1 MAQQV
6 VISFNANA
14 NFSDLIG
21 EVRRANAEIATLQT
35 QLNGLGSASYASLN
49 NLNNQFIE
57 GMRNTRLWSSTF
69 VDVANETREFGRH
82 LDQGRL
88 KLKDYFRE
96 FNLQVRGQRGMIRR
110 LAEEQVKLQR
120 SILTTTVGPQGEAR
134 NVLSTP
140 TGLDRLDPS
149 TMKALRAEQFK
160 IIGRSI
166 QGVSTEL
173 INLGKN
179 TQWAG
184 RQLTVGLTVPL
195 TIFAATASNAFR
207 ETDKQLTRLAKVYG
221 DIGGATTTEIE
232 RIKTQTAGLAKELA
246 ASLGA
251 AANETIG
258 LAADIAATGKTGN
271 ELLESVA
278 ETTRLAILGEVDR
291 QEAMSATLSLQSA
304 FNLNTKELAESI
316 NFLNAVENQTS
327 TSLNDLVTAIPKA
340 GPVVR
345 QLGGDVKDLALFLTA
360 MREGGINASES
371 ANALKSGLASI
382 INPTE
387 KTRDLMNSFGI
398 DVLSIVNNNAGDLVG
413 TVSALK
419 DALNQLNPLA
429 RAQAIE
435 QMFGK
440 FQFARMS
447 ALFDNL
453 GKSGSQT
460 LQVMELMGASTA
472 DLAAIADRELTTLTE
487 SASGKFARQMETL
500 KANLAL
506 AGEGFLGIFS
516 KVIGVVNKLMEGFN
530 NLPDGAKTVLTIIG
544 AIVGLAGPLI
554 MLSGVFLNFIGY
566 VVKSIGFLG
575 RLFTSTKKFELLDEQ
590 MMAVKLSGDKAAN
603 AMYSEADAAK
613 AAAMQI
619 QNLISRMRELVE
631 LQNTYAAGAEVAP
644 GFGGSRF
651 LPQPEFGTGSGVRPT
666 GIERSHLLNRAR
678 RRAIMGDIGL
688 TDEELV
694 KVSGVSG
701 GRRSATVG
709 NINNPLEALNAPVI
723 AVPADSIAAQI
734 QGAFAES
741 MPNTIVAPGTTLEQK
756 RAMLGDIAARGTNKE
771 AQKIMGAAMRDPG
784 KYDVGIE
791 QVFQTSEEYAKIQAT
806 HVANMTAINDAYKVS
821 AVEGEKFANQMK
833 DAWTKEFAATQDPAA
848 AARAAAQ
855 LARERIGTSY
865 DDVISETNA
874 SILRAFEDNGA
885 DAAVIEATKREVAAM
900 QGGVLKNAA
909 ATTVER
915 TGRLS
920 LAIAQASAQIDAVMN
935 AEEIK
940 VKTGTKSLGTATV
953 KMVDGVVQVI
963 TESGRVLSEDAVKNP
978 QIKAKIAELR
988 AKKSQLE
995 QEKVKEIQEIINIE
1009 NAGISTLAADNPA
1022 AKVGLLGRAK
1032 NGMRGIFTGRAGL
1045 GSSMAMMGLG
1055 MATSMVPQTGAAG
1068 NIAGGAMMGASM
1080 GMMFGPV
1087 GAGVGAAL
1095 GALIPVIKL
1104 TIDHFKKLADIQALS
1119 IKQYQI
1125 DKEYAKAAGLS
1136 LKTIGDIQLTQVT
1149 GKSQEAASALEVLA
1163 AAALEAA
1170 TSTSTGALREK
1181 TKGADSF
1188 KEVQDDFL
1196 SQYLSYIAAGVSEE
1210 TAKQMMAAIL
1220 KAAGK
1225 EGFATDLKMLLTGE
1239 SGLSQ
1244 SGALKRNLE
1253 RIRGNDVLA
1262 GSEFQS
1268 LLGGASA
1275 VGLDPEMAK
1284 RYGTSTLDV
1293 SGFAPDQA
1301 KYLTDLQNAYLK
1313 LDSAQKNAALS
1324 GTATKQAIEA
1334 INNAMAN
1341 SDADT
1346 FAQSMKELA
1355 GSGLITQ
1362 DAVDG
1367 VANSISGLTRTDKT
1381 VLEGLKK
1388 NGVDSEAQMLA
1399 LKMRIEGIIPSLE
1412 AIKDFDGMRIRAYFE
1427 LYQANQA
1434 LDKAKSDLKS
1444 ALDSMYAGGS
1454 SSANTDAQKKAIQA
1468 QIDALEEI
1476 ERKEKNINKIKEL
1489 QLKYEEKRRSLALDY
1504 LGALSSGDME
1514 GALRAQ
1520 LEMQAESARFL
1531 QEKAQT
1537 EKEIAR
1543 DDKKKALQDKL
1554 KALDSAG
1561 AGAVGNVANKAKE
1574 MEKNIDD
1581 AIKTVLGGFQKDG
1594 KVTVSF
1600 KEFTESE
1607 AFRNF
1612 ESKFKGAL
1620 SGDALTKAMDTLKA
1634 SFRQLEADLA
1644 NIGGI
1649 VGGPG
1654 TSKSPRDITTVGL
1667 AAGVTSGG
1675 NGEGTGS
1682 EGIRSALSADQK
1694 DKILNYLA
1702 SRGESFV
1709 DNEIVTIFG
1718 EKYRYDKTKDD
1729 LIRQDKKWMG
1739 GKIRGYYGGGYITG
1753 AGNTVS
1759 DSINVAASNKEFMMN
1774 ARAVAKYGVANMEKI
1789 NNRTLD
1795 PRAFENMRN
1804 AGPYNEGD
1812 VRVNINEIN
1821 ITDPGCSPEEII
1833 ARIKKDLGAAIKRTT
1848 DDRRLS
1854 I

>member
-49 NLNNQFIE
+49 NLNSQFIE
-57 GMRNTRLWSSTF
+57 GMRNTRLWSSSF
-69 VDVANETREFGRH
+69 VDVTNETREFGRH

-134 NVLSTP
+134 NILSTP

-195 TIFAATASNAFR
+195 TIFASTAANAFR

-232 RIKTQTAGLAKELA
+232 RIKTQTASLAKELA
-246 ASLGA
+246 SSLGA

-304 FNLNTKELAESI
+304 FNLNTKQLAESI

-327 TSLNDLVTAIPKA
+327 TSLNDLVVAIPKA

-345 QLGGDVKDLALFLTA
+345 QLGGDVQDLALFLTA
-360 MREGGINASES
+360 MREGGINAAES

-387 KTRDLMNSFGI
+387 KTVDVMSNFGVDI
-398 DVLSIVNNNAGDLVG
+398 LSIVNSNAGDLVG
-413 TVSALK
+413 TVTALK
-419 DALNQLNPLA
+419 DALNTLNPLA

-435 QMFGK
+435 QLFGK

-453 GKSGSQT
+453 GRSGSQT

-472 DLAAIADRELTTLTE
+472 DLAAIAERELTTLTE

-516 KVIGVVNKLMEGFN
+516 KVIGVVNKLMDGFN

-631 LQNTYAAGAEVAP
+631 LQNTYAAGAEAAP
-644 GFGGSRF
+644 GFAGSRF
-651 LPQPEFGTGSGVRPT
+651 MPSPEFGTGSGVRPT

-678 RRAIMGDIGL
+678 RRAIMGEVGL

-701 GRRSATVG
+701 GRKTAGVG

-741 MPNTIVAPGTTLEQK
+741 MPNTIVAPGTTFEQK
-756 RAMLGDIAARGTNKE
+756 RGMLSDIAAGGTNKE
-771 AQKIMGAAMRDPG
+771 AQKIMAAAMKDPG
-784 KYDVGIE
+784 KYNVGIE

-865 DDVISETNA
+865 DDVISTTNA
-874 SILRAFEDNGA
+874 SILRAFEDGGA
-885 DAAVIEATKREVAAM
+885 DSAVIEATKREVDAM
-900 QGGVLKNAA
+900 QGGILKNAA

-953 KMVDGVVQVI
+953 RMVDGVVQVI
-963 TESGRVLSEDAVKNP
+963 TESGKVLSEDAVKNP
-978 QIKAKIAELR
+978 QIKAKIAELK
-988 AKKSQLE
+988 AKKAQLE

-1009 NAGISTLAADNPA
+1009 NAGISTLAADSPA
-1022 AKVGLLGRAK
+1022 AKVGLLGRAR
-1032 NGMRGIFTGRAGL
+1032 NGMRGMFTGRAGL

-1055 MATSMVPQTGAAG
+1055 MATSMVPQTGGIG

-1080 GMMFGPV
+1080 GMMFGAP
-1087 GAGVGAAL
+1087 GAAVGAAL
-1095 GALIPVIKL
+1095 GALVPAIKMS
-1104 TIDHFKKLADIQALS
+1104 IDYFKKLADIQALS
-1119 IKQYQI
+1119 IRQYQI

-1149 GKSQEAASALEVLA
+1149 GKSEEAASALEILA
-1163 AAALEAA
+1163 QAALEAA

-1188 KEVQDDFL
+1188 KEVQDEFL

-1225 EGFATDLKMLLTGE
+1225 EGFATDLKMLLAGE
-1239 SGLSQ
+1239 SGLTQ

-1253 RIRGNDVLA
+1253 RIQGGP
-1262 GSEFQS
+1262 GSIVGTQFS
-1268 LLGGASA
+1268 TLLGQAGQFGVDQGMAQRMAQYGITPTNMSA
-1275 VGLDPEMAK
+1275 EATKYINDLTAAYQQLNLAQQQNVIN
-1284 RYGTSTLDV
+1284 GTS
-1293 SGFAPDQA
+1293 
-1301 KYLTDLQNAYLK
+1301 
-1313 LDSAQKNAALS
+1313 
-1324 GTATKQAIEA
+1324 TKQAIEA

-1341 SDADT
+1341 SDAAT
-1346 FAQSMKELA
+1346 FAQTMKEVA
-1355 GSGLITQ
+1355 GAGLITQ

-1367 VANSISGLTRTDKT
+1367 VAGSIEGLTKTDRT
-1381 VLEGLKK
+1381 VLEGLQR
-1388 NGVDSEAQMLA
+1388 NGVDAEAQMLA
-1399 LKMRIEGIIPSLE
+1399 LKMRIEGIIPSL
-1412 AIKDFDGMRIRAYFE
+1412 AAVKDFDGMRIRAYFE

-1434 LDKAKSDLKS
+1434 LDKAKSDLQAS
-1444 ALDSMYAGGS
+1444 LQGMFSGGAAGP
-1454 SSANTDAQKKAIQA
+1454 NKDAQKKAIQA

-1531 QEKAQT
+1531 KEKAET

-1543 DDKKKALQDKL
+1543 DDKKKALQDRL
-1554 KALDSAG
+1554 KALDNSAG
-1561 AGAVGNVANKAKE
+1561 GSVANVANKAKE

-1600 KEFTESE
+1600 KEFIESE

-1612 ESKFKGAL
+1612 ETKFKGAL
-1620 SGDALTKAMDTLKA
+1620 SGDALQKAMETLKA
-1634 SFRQLEADLA
+1634 SFKQLEADLA
-1644 NIGGI
+1644 NFGGLTEG
-1649 VGGPG
+1649 VG
-1654 TSKSPRDITTVGL
+1654 TSKSPRDITEHAKSLGIL
-1667 AAGVTSGG
+1667 RPAGKDGVAT
-1675 NGEGTGS
+1675 
-1682 EGIRSALSADQK
+1682 ALNADQK
-1694 DKILNYLA
+1694 AILVSDFA
-1702 SRGESFV
+1702 TTGMAVEGEYV
-1709 DNEIVTIFG
+1709 KVFG
-1718 EKYRYDKTKDD
+1718 EKYQFKNGD
-1729 LIRQDKKWMG
+1729 LIRHKNAQGKWMG
-1739 GKIRGYYGGGYITG
+1739 GKVRGYYGGGFITG
-1753 AGNTVS
+1753 PGNSVS
-1759 DSINVAASNKEFMMN
+1759 DSINIAASNKEFMMN
-1774 ARAVAKYGVANMEKI
+1774 ARAVSKYGVANMEKI

-1795 PRAFENMRN
+1795 PRAFETMRN
-1804 AGPYNEGD
+1804 AGAYNEGD
-1812 VRVNINEIN
+1812 VRVNINNIN

-1854 I
+1854 V

>member
-49 NLNNQFIE
+49 NLNSQFIE
-57 GMRNTRLWSSTF
+57 GMRNTRLWSSSF
-69 VDVANETREFGRH
+69 VDVTNETREFGRH

-96 FNLQVRGQRGMIRR
+96 FNTQVRGQRGMIRR

-134 NVLSTP
+134 NILSTP

-195 TIFAATASNAFR
+195 TIFASTAANAFR

-232 RIKTQTAGLAKELA
+232 RIKTQTASLAKELA
-246 ASLGA
+246 SSLGA

-327 TSLNDLVTAIPKA
+327 TSLNDLVVAIPKA

-345 QLGGDVKDLALFLTA
+345 QLGGDVQDLALFLTA
-360 MREGGINASES
+360 MREGGINAAES

-387 KTRDLMNSFGI
+387 KTVDVMSNFGVDI
-398 DVLSIVNNNAGDLVG
+398 LSIVNSNAGDLVG

-419 DALNQLNPLA
+419 DALNTLNPLA

-435 QMFGK
+435 QLFGK

-453 GKSGSQT
+453 GRSGSQT

-472 DLAAIADRELTTLTE
+472 DLAAIAERELTTLTE

-516 KVIGVVNKLMEGFN
+516 KVIGVVNKLMDGFN

-631 LQNTYAAGAEVAP
+631 LQNTYAAGAEAAP
-644 GFGGSRF
+644 GFAGSRF
-651 LPQPEFGTGSGVRPT
+651 MPSPEFGTGSGVRPT
-666 GIERSHLLNRAR
+666 GIERSHLLNKAK
-678 RRAIMGDIGL
+678 RRAIMGEVGL

-701 GRRSATVG
+701 GRKAAGVG

-734 QGAFAES
+734 QGDFGES

-756 RAMLGDIAARGTNKE
+756 RTMLADIAAKGTNKE
-771 AQKIMGAAMRDPG
+771 AKKIMTAAMRDPG
-784 KYDVGIE
+784 TYNVGIE

-865 DDVISETNA
+865 DDVISTTNA
-874 SILRAFEDNGA
+874 SILRAFEDGGA
-885 DAAVIEATKREVAAM
+885 DSAVIEATKREVAAM
-900 QGGVLKNAA
+900 QGGILKNAA

-953 KMVDGVVQVI
+953 RMVDGVVQVI
-963 TESGRVLSEDAVKNP
+963 TESGKVLSEDAVKNP

-988 AKKSQLE
+988 AKKAQLE

-1009 NAGISTLAADNPA
+1009 NAGISTLAADSPA
-1022 AKVGLLGRAK
+1022 AKVGLLGRAR
-1032 NGMRGIFTGRAGL
+1032 NGMRGMFTGRAGL

-1055 MATSMVPQTGAAG
+1055 MATSMVPQTGGVG

-1080 GMMFGPV
+1080 GMMFGAP
-1087 GAGVGAAL
+1087 GAAVGAAL
-1095 GALIPVIKL
+1095 GALVPAIKM
-1104 TIDHFKKLADIQALS
+1104 TIDYFKKLADIQALS

-1149 GKSQEAASALEVLA
+1149 GKSEEAASALEILA
-1163 AAALEAA
+1163 QAALEAA

-1181 TKGADSF
+1181 TKGAGSF
-1188 KEVQDDFL
+1188 KEVQDEFL

-1225 EGFATDLKMLLTGE
+1225 EGFATDLKMLLAGE
-1239 SGLSQ
+1239 SGLTQ
-1244 SGALKRNLE
+1244 TGALKRNLE
-1253 RIRGNDVLA
+1253 RIQGGP
-1262 GSEFQS
+1262 GSVVGTQFS
-1268 LLGGASA
+1268 TLLGQAGQFGVDQGMAQRMAQYGITPTNMSA
-1275 VGLDPEMAK
+1275 EATKYINDLTAAYRELNLAQQQNVIS
-1284 RYGTSTLDV
+1284 GTS
-1293 SGFAPDQA
+1293 
-1301 KYLTDLQNAYLK
+1301 
-1313 LDSAQKNAALS
+1313 
-1324 GTATKQAIEA
+1324 TKQAIEA

-1341 SDADT
+1341 SDAAT
-1346 FAQSMKELA
+1346 FAEAMKEVA
-1355 GSGLITQ
+1355 GAGLITQ
-1362 DAVDG
+1362 DTVDG
-1367 VANSISGLTRTDKT
+1367 VAGSIEGLTRTDKT
-1381 VLEGLKK
+1381 VLDGLKS
-1388 NGVDSEAQMLA
+1388 NGVDAEAQMLA

-1412 AIKDFDGMRIRAYFE
+1412 AIKNFDGMRIRAYFE

-1434 LDKAKSDLKS
+1434 LDKAKSDLQAS
-1444 ALDSMYAGGS
+1444 LQGMFAGG
-1454 SSANTDAQKKAIQA
+1454 AAGPNKDAQKKAIQA

-1531 QEKAQT
+1531 KEKSET

-1554 KALDSAG
+1554 KALDNAAAG
-1561 AGAVGNVANKAKE
+1561 SVANVANKAKDL
-1574 MEKNIDD
+1574 EKNIND
-1581 AIKTVLGGFQKDG
+1581 AIQTVLGGFQKDG

-1600 KEFTESE
+1600 KEFVESE

-1620 SGDALTKAMDTLKA
+1620 SGDALQKAMETLKA
-1634 SFRQLEADLA
+1634 SFKQLEADLA
-1644 NIGGI
+1644 N
-1649 VGGPG
+1649 VGGLTGGVG
-1654 TSKSPRDITTVGL
+1654 TISDPRDITASAA
-1667 AAGVTSGG
+1667 AAGITSA
-1675 NGEGTGS
+1675 EGKDGVAT
-1682 EGIRSALSADQK
+1682 ALSGDQK
-1694 DKILNYLA
+1694 KKILTYLA
-1702 SRGESFV
+1702 GRGESFKE
-1709 DNEIVTIFG
+1709 NEIVTLFG
-1718 EKYRYDKTKDD
+1718 EKYRYDKAKND

-1739 GKIRGYYGGGYITG
+1739 GKVRGYYGGGFITG
-1753 AGNTVS
+1753 PGNSVS
-1759 DSINVAASNKEFMMN
+1759 DSINIAASNNEFMMN
-1774 ARAVAKYGVANMEKI
+1774 ARAVSKYGVANMERI

-1795 PRAFENMRN
+1795 PRAFETMRN
-1804 AGPYNEGD
+1804 AGAYNEGD
-1812 VRVNINEIN
+1812 VRVNINNIN

-1854 I
+1854 V

>member
-49 NLNNQFIE
+49 NLNSQFIE
-57 GMRNTRLWSSTF
+57 GMRNTRLWSSSF
-69 VDVANETREFGRH
+69 VDVTNETREFGRH

-96 FNLQVRGQRGMIRR
+96 FNTQVRGQRGMIRR

-134 NVLSTP
+134 NILSTP

-195 TIFAATASNAFR
+195 TIFASTAANAFR

-232 RIKTQTAGLAKELA
+232 RIKTQTASLAKELA
-246 ASLGA
+246 SSLGA

-327 TSLNDLVTAIPKA
+327 TSLNDLVVAIPKA

-345 QLGGDVKDLALFLTA
+345 QLGGDVQDLALFLTA
-360 MREGGINASES
+360 MREGGINAAES

-387 KTRDLMNSFGI
+387 KTVDVMSNFGVDI
-398 DVLSIVNNNAGDLVG
+398 LSIVNSNAGDLVG

-419 DALNQLNPLA
+419 DALNTLNPLA

-435 QMFGK
+435 QLFGK

-453 GKSGSQT
+453 GRSGSQT

-472 DLAAIADRELTTLTE
+472 DLAAIAERELTTLTE

-516 KVIGVVNKLMEGFN
+516 KVIGVVNKLMDGFN

-631 LQNTYAAGAEVAP
+631 LQNTYAAGAEAAP
-644 GFGGSRF
+644 GFAGSRF
-651 LPQPEFGTGSGVRPT
+651 MPSPEFGTGSGVRPT

-678 RRAIMGDIGL
+678 RRAIMGDVGL

-701 GRRSATVG
+701 GRKTAGVG

-741 MPNTIVAPGTTLEQK
+741 MPNTIVAPGTTFEQK
-756 RAMLGDIAARGTNKE
+756 RGMLSDIAAGGTNKE
-771 AQKIMGAAMRDPG
+771 AQKIMAAAMRDPER
-784 KYDVGIE
+784 YNVGIE

-806 HVANMTAINDAYKVS
+806 HVANMTAINDAYKGS

-865 DDVISETNA
+865 DDVISTTNA
-874 SILRAFEDNGA
+874 SILRAFEDGGA
-885 DAAVIEATKREVAAM
+885 DSAVIEATKREVAAM
-900 QGGVLKNAA
+900 QGGILKNAA

-988 AKKSQLE
+988 AKKAQLE

-1009 NAGISTLAADNPA
+1009 NAGISTLAADSPA

-1032 NGMRGIFTGRAGL
+1032 NGMRGMFTGRAGL

-1055 MATSMVPQTGAAG
+1055 MATSMVPQTGGVG

-1080 GMMFGPV
+1080 GMMFGAP
-1087 GAGVGAAL
+1087 GAAVGAAL
-1095 GALIPVIKL
+1095 GALVPAIKM
-1104 TIDHFKKLADIQALS
+1104 TIDYFKKLADIQALS
-1119 IKQYQI
+1119 IRQYQI

-1149 GKSQEAASALEVLA
+1149 GKSEEAASALEILA
-1163 AAALEAA
+1163 QAALEAA

-1188 KEVQDDFL
+1188 KEVQDEFL

-1225 EGFATDLKMLLTGE
+1225 EGFATDLKMLLAGE
-1239 SGLSQ
+1239 SGVTQ
-1244 SGALKRNLE
+1244 TGALKRNLE
-1253 RIRGNDVLA
+1253 RIKGSA
-1262 GSEFQS
+1262 GSVVGTEFS
-1268 LLGGASA
+1268 TLLGQAGQFGIDQGIAQR
-1275 VGLDPEMAK
+1275 MAM
-1284 RYGTSTLDV
+1284 YGEDA
-1293 SGFAPDQA
+1293 SGFGPEAA
-1301 KYLTDLQNAYLK
+1301 KYITDLTTAYQK
-1313 LDSAQKNAALS
+1313 LNAAQRDNVYF

-1341 SDADT
+1341 SDAAT
-1346 FAQSMKELA
+1346 FAEAMKEVA

-1362 DAVDG
+1362 EVVDG
-1367 VANSISGLTRTDKT
+1367 VAGSIEGLTRTDKT

-1412 AIKDFDGMRIRAYFE
+1412 AVKNFDGMRIRAYFE

-1434 LDKAKSDLKS
+1434 LDKAKSDLQAS
-1444 ALDSMYAGGS
+1444 LQGMFAGG
-1454 SSANTDAQKKAIQA
+1454 AAGPNKDAQKKAIQA

-1531 QEKAQT
+1531 KEKAET

-1554 KALDSAG
+1554 KALDNAAAG
-1561 AGAVGNVANKAKE
+1561 SVANVANKAKDL
-1574 MEKNIDD
+1574 EKNIND
-1581 AIKTVLGGFQKDG
+1581 AIQTVLGGFQKDG

-1600 KEFTESE
+1600 KEFVESE

-1620 SGDALTKAMDTLKA
+1620 SGDALQKAMATLKA
-1634 SFRQLEADLA
+1634 SFKQLEADLA
-1644 NIGGI
+1644 NVGGLTD
-1649 VGGPG
+1649 GPG
-1654 TSKSPRDITTVGL
+1654 TSKSPRDITVAAA
-1667 AAGVTSGG
+1667 AAGITSA
-1675 NGEGTGS
+1675 EGKDGVAT
-1682 EGIRSALSADQK
+1682 ALSGDQK
-1694 DKILNYLA
+1694 RKLLSYLA
-1702 SRGESFV
+1702 GRGESFV
-1709 DNEIVTIFG
+1709 ENEIVTLFG
-1718 EKYRYDKTKDD
+1718 EKYRYDKDKND
-1729 LIRQDKKWMG
+1729 LIRNDKKWMG
-1739 GKIRGYYGGGYITG
+1739 GKVRGYYGGGFITG
-1753 AGNTVS
+1753 PGNSVS
-1759 DSINVAASNKEFMMN
+1759 DSINIAASNNEFMMN
-1774 ARAVAKYGVANMEKI
+1774 ARAVSKYGVANMEKI

-1795 PRAFENMRN
+1795 PRAFETMRN
-1804 AGPYNEGD
+1804 AGSYNEGD
-1812 VRVNINEIN
+1812 VRVNINNIN

-1854 I
+1854 V